1 MKSKSDVVL
10 SVAHIKQMMRAA
22 ARRSFTFGFLRSTD
36 DASYVNR
43 ALANPLLVVGVTNAA
58 DAARY
63 GTPDDAFNWAEDED
77 LRADAKKRI
86 EHWRCEAVWTHTRLE
101 LSGARGQEAPPYST
115 AVYGH
120 RWLLEVVVPPSDSA
134 QKRRRFSAVHVAPR
148 TRPRR
153 GAAPGPPTAGTP
165 GSDASQN

>member
-1 MKSKSDVVL
+1 MYE
-10 SVAHIKQMMRAA
+10 RW
-22 ARRSFTFGFLRSTD
+22 RETGTD
-36 DASYVNR
+36 R
-43 ALANPLLVVGVTNAA
+43 GQ
-58 DAARY
+58 
-63 GTPDDAFNWAEDED
+63 DED
-77 LRADAKKRI
+77 LRADAKARI
-86 EHWRCEAVWTHTRLE
+86 EHWRCEAVWTRTRLE

-120 RWLLEVVVPPSDSA
+120 RWLLEVTVPPSDSA
-134 QKRRRFSAVHVAPR
+134 AKRRRFSAVHVAPR